1 MRRRLS
7 AFAILAV
14 VSLGLRAET
23 PEADR
28 LIDRTSREVVAYVEK
43 ISDVTCT
50 EQVSQVKLASSGKV
64 VAHDQA
70 GYSYFVL
77 LQGNEHDLLLSESRV
92 PQSPEHKAERN
103 VSLLLTNGF
112 SMLFLIFHP
121 YYAPSYHFEPRGEE
135 MVDGV
140 PRLRVHFRPIP
151 GARTPAA
158 LAVRGRE
165 YPLELTGDAWL
176 DPDTGMVARIQASL
190 ADSLADVGVKSL
202 QVDVEY
208 TAVHLPAWPR
218 AYMFPATT
226 TVEVETARQ
235 HWRNIHRFSNYKSFM
250 VSTEQNVADDK
261 LAGDQTNAEKDK
273 KRKK

>member
-1 MRRRLS
+1 MRKSLS
-7 AFAILAV
+7 VLALLAV
-14 VSLGLRAET
+14 SLIGRAET
-23 PEADR
+23 KDTDQLVAR
-28 LIDRTSREVVAYVEK
+28 ASRAAAAYVEK

-50 EQVSQVKLASSGKV
+50 EQVAQVKLAPNGKV
-64 VAHDQA
+64 LAHDEA
-70 GYSYFVL
+70 SYSYFVL
-77 LQGNEHDLLLSESRV
+77 LQGDEHDLLLSESRV
-92 PQSPEHKAERN
+92 PRSPEHKAEKN

-121 YYAPSYHFEPRGEE
+121 YYAASYHFEPRGEE
-135 MVDGV
+135 VVDGV
-140 PRLRVHFRPIP
+140 PRLRVHFTPIP

-176 DPDTGMVARIQASL
+176 DPETGMVARIQASL
-190 ADSLADVGVKSL
+190 ADDLHDVGVKSL
-202 QVDVEY
+202 QIEVEY
-208 TAVHLPAWPR
+208 TGLRLPAWPR

-235 HWRNIHRFSNYKSFM
+235 HWRNTHRFSDYKSFM

-261 LAGDQTNAEKDK
+261 LNHEQSTDK
-273 KRKK
+273 ENRKKKK